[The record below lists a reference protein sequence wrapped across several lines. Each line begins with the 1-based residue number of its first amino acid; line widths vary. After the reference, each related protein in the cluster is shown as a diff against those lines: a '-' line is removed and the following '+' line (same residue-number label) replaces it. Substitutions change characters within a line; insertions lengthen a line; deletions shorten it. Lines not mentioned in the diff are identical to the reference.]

1 MITWDAL
8 LLRYYALAATV
19 GSATLW
25 VLWRATRHV
34 PSPSLRALARAT
46 FSAFVFTPAIV
57 PIREIGGAVP
67 VPASWM
73 FFYGFFG
80 RDGRGIDTATG
91 GAFILSATIVL
102 WFVFVAASR
111 KHPREENA

>member
-1 MITWDAL
+1 MITVETF

-46 FSAFVFTPAIV
+46 FAAFVFTPAIV
-57 PIREIGGAVP
+57 WFRGFALPI
-67 VPASWM
+67 PASWM

-80 RDGRGIDTATG
+80 SDGQVIDTAIG
-91 GAFILSATIVL
+91 GAFILAATIIL
-102 WFVFVAASR
+102 WVVFVAASR
-111 KHPREENA
+111 KRPRKENA